1 MNKTIKGAC
10 LVAATAMLP
19 LSQAATAGEVNISGW
34 INEAMF
40 YYDDSNNSDIVA
52 TQDNGTTL
60 ASRIAF
66 TGTQELPNS
75 GLTAGFELT
84 FEPTNGLGNGAT
96 PLLSN
101 QSGATGI
108 DSSNSFGTDI
118 GLLASNLHVSGGFGK
133 LTLGTQTMPTDNI
146 GVLSD
151 PSLTL
156 WSGVSPVFRGGG
168 FTIQGLGAGAVDTT
182 WGSNLQCQTTGL
194 GIGFDC
200 NGVYRTGI
208 RYDLP
213 AVMGVKIAVGYAND
227 DIYDI
232 SLNHSGSIAGLNTVI
247 GMGYAIN
254 QGGGNTHIDESEV
267 FQVQA
272 GLMDPGTGIF
282 GSIAYMIDEG
292 DLTAAALATNAATAA
307 TGIMV
312 GDETESYFI
321 KVGVKRAFNSL
332 GDTAISF
339 KYGSYE
345 DGFGTGGVGVTGV
358 EVERIGFELVQYF
371 GAGFQ
376 IYGTWEQL
384 DLDVDCANSAGLA
397 TAAATCETAYGGA
410 EELDMFALGATYF
423 F

>member
-10 LVAATAMLP
+10 LVAATALLP

-34 INEAMF
+34 INEGMF

-52 TQDNGTTL
+52 IQDNGTTL

-84 FEPTNGLGNGAT
+84 FEPANTLDATNGQT
-96 PLLSN
+96 PLLSG
-101 QSGATGI
+101 QGTI
-108 DSSNSFGTDI
+108 DSNNAFGTDI
-118 GLLASNLHVSGGFGK
+118 GLLASNIHLSGGFGK
-133 LTLGTQTMPTDNI
+133 VTLGTQSMPTDNI
-146 GVLSD
+146 AVLSD

-156 WSGVSPVFRGGG
+156 WSGVSPVFRGAG
-168 FTIQGLGAGAVDTT
+168 FTIQGLGAGAANTT
-182 WGSNLQCQTTGL
+182 WGSNLQCVTTPGL

-213 AVMGVKIAVGYAND
+213 AIMGVKIAVGYAND

-254 QGGGNTHIDESEV
+254 QGGGGANLLDGSDESEV
-267 FQVQA
+267 FQVQG

-282 GSIAYMIDEG
+282 GSVAYMIDQTDGGTGVNGVGGNTG
-292 DLTAAALATNAATAA
+292 DD
-307 TGIMV
+307 V
-312 GDETESYFI
+312 DSYFI

-339 KYGSYE
+339 KYGSYN
-345 DGFGTGGVGVTGV
+345 DMMGAGDVGMTGS

-384 DLDVDCANSAGLA
+384 DLDVDCGGTAAQA
-397 TAAATCETAYGGA
+397 TACTANYGGA